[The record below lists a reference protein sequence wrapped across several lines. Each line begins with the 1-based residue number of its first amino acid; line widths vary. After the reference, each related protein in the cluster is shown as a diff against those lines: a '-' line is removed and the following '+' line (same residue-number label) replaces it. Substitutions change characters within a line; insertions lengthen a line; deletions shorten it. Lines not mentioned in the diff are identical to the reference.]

1 MFDTFTIS
9 SREADIAYM
18 EASDLFALSIDEGF
32 ITSFTEA
39 SEGEKTSKSGSKIVE
54 TVKNLAEKILKFFQD
69 FFDSA
74 KAKLLGNK
82 IKENPKALENKK
94 AEVLD
99 LKKIMLFRK
108 SYKKKIE
115 SAKTVEEV
123 DAIVSEYE
131 KKNKVAAVATVSTAL
146 ATIGGFIVSGRLK
159 EAGDKMVKDL
169 QDECQSKFI
178 KYTHDSFELVNNK
191 GTSENAVNYVGS
203 KNNLEAAQNER
214 EKKTKYKDGKL
225 VAKKGYAL
233 QKLISDDMKSVKDH
247 FTSAISAVS
256 NGFKGAVQNAKDK
269 KTMKEIDQS
278 MSERKKKGLFKEN
291 DVEESAD
298 EILGDDFSSFE
309 ESFDDLTF
317 FGEELFEESALST
330 AGKKIS
336 DAIKI
341 LIEKIKKFYNDLKA
355 KVDVAKVKAVL
366 GCKAAKSN
374 IKIKF
379 AINDKNITKT
389 VGLHTKA
396 YNSYLV
402 EVKKIEKKFLSGKI
416 TIDQFDAEAAK
427 KYSDYLEETARINSM
442 NSSLKANPDA
452 HEARVIS
459 EYLMKLNNYQ
469 DKVLT
474 ELNKSIDSELTR
486 LQNEAEQAE
495 KIRLANRT
503 TGEKI
508 KDGAISVKNKIAS
521 AYANANKKTV
531 ANIIAAI
538 GFGAALAVYASKIN
552 SVDTDSFTE
561 SADEISGMF
570 AEAAEIGSED
580 AFFGEEIWGKLGA
593 SGDTEF

>member
-1 MFDTFTIS
+1 MFDNFTIS

-18 EASDLFALSIDEGF
+18 EASNLFALSIDEGF

-39 SEGEKTSKSGSKIVE
+39 SEGEKPSKSGSKIVE

-69 FFDSA
+69 FFNSA

-146 ATIGGFIVSGRLK
+146 SALAGLIVSGRLK

-169 QDECQSKFI
+169 QES
-178 KYTHDSFELVNNK
+178 SNK
-191 GTSENAVNYVGS
+191 ANADYINAAFKGGS
-203 KNNLEAAQNER
+203 DVDITAGKSALDAAEADMA
-214 EKKTKYKDGKL
+214 KKTKVDKKGNL

-233 QKLISDDMKSVKDH
+233 QKLISDDMKSVKDY
-247 FTSAISAVS
+247 FTSAVSAVS
-256 NGFKGAVQNAKDK
+256 NGFKGAVQNVKDK
-269 KTMKEIDQS
+269 KTMKEIDQD

-291 DVEESAD
+291 SVEESAD

-336 DAIKI
+336 DAIKT

-355 KVDVAKVKAVL
+355 KFDVAKVKAVL

-389 VGLHTKA
+389 VGLITKA
-396 YNSYLV
+396 YNSYIV
-402 EVKKIEKKFLSGKI
+402 EVKKLEKKFLSGKI
-416 TIDQFDAEAAK
+416 TIDQFHAEELE
-427 KYSDYLEETARINSM
+427 KYSDYLDELTRIDSM
-442 NSSLKANPDA
+442 NSSLKANPDE

-474 ELNKSIDSELTR
+474 ELDKSISSELTR
-486 LQNEAEQAE
+486 LRNEAEQAE
-495 KIRLANRT
+495 KIRLTNRT

-521 AYANANKKTV
+521 AYAKANKKAV
-531 ANIIAAI
+531 ASIIATI
-538 GFGAALAVYASKIN
+538 GFGAAIGIYMKKLHNPDLSDVFS
-552 SVDTDSFTE
+552 E
-561 SADEISGMF
+561 SADEIAGMF
-570 AEAAEIGSED
+570 AESAEIRSED
-580 AFFGEEIWGKLGA
+580 AFFGEEIFGNLSA

>member
-1 MFDTFTIS
+1 MFDIFTIS

-69 FFDSA
+69 FFNSA

-146 ATIGGFIVSGRLK
+146 AAVAGLIVSGRLK
-159 EAGDKMVKDL
+159 ESGDKIVKEL
-169 QDECQSKFI
+169 QESSNKANADYINAAFKGGSDVDITARKSAVDSAYDE
-178 KYTHDSFELVNNK
+178 L
-191 GTSENAVNYVGS
+191 A
-203 KNNLEAAQNER
+203 
-214 EKKTKYKDGKL
+214 KKTKVDKKGNV

-233 QKLISDDMKSVKDH
+233 QKLISDDMKSVKDY
-247 FTSAISAVS
+247 FTSAVSAVS
-256 NGFKGAVQNAKDK
+256 NGFKGAVQNVKDK
-269 KTMKEIDQS
+269 KILKEIDQA

-291 DVEESAD
+291 SVEESAD

-459 EYLMKLNNYQ
+459 EYLMKLYNYQ

-474 ELNKSIDSELTR
+474 ELNKSINSELTR

-538 GFGAALAVYASKIN
+538 GFGTALAIYASKIN
-552 SVDTDSFTE
+552 SVDNDSFNE
-561 SADEISGMF
+561 SVEEIEGMF
-570 AEAAEIGSED
+570 AESAEIGSED